1 MTALKWNT
9 AQLKAIEYAVDKK
22 VPRLLIIGGAG
33 TGKTAVLKEIIRRLQ
48 YMGKDVIAAAP
59 TGVAAL
65 NIKSDDFGSSQ
76 VGMTIHSLFAIKAKT
91 IEPYPKLLKSSKEA
105 NDVFRY
111 ADTLI
116 IDEISMIR
124 TDLME
129 AMMLRIRKSGNRSLQ
144 IIFAGDMLQ
153 LAPILEQEEAAKY
166 AASGFDPHNIYFA
179 NSKLLANEN
188 FMCVRLTELVR
199 LLDKEQRRQE
209 TLKILNNLRQHKDI
223 EQTVKTINAQCSR
236 SGVPETTLTA
246 TNKKARD
253 INNAELKK
261 LQGDTVTFTATVIPG
276 TKDLYIDDNDD
287 DGDRSPFIS
296 PIKLRLRPGA
306 KVMITRNIYTSAE
319 PKERKLLYANG
330 TMAKVIECVNN
341 ARTGEKRIT
350 ILITSGPRK
359 GDLHLLTREKWEK
372 TRYKLD
378 RKTNRIED
386 EIEYSFIQYPLVH
399 AWAITVHKSQGLT
412 LQNYAIDLENKT
424 FARNMA
430 YVALSRAQTL
440 SDIILRSDLT
450 EEEFEPIPY
459 LYELNKALKT
469 DQVVNFGQLNQK
481 ILQKIT
487 KLTTTKPS

>member
-22 VPRLLIIGGAG
+22 LPRLLIIGGAG

-48 YMGKDVIAAAP
+48 YMGKDIIAAAP

-65 NIKSDDFGSSQ
+65 NIKSDAFGFAS

-91 IEPYPKLLKSSKEA
+91 IEPYPKLLKSSREA
-105 NDVFRY
+105 NNVFRY

-124 TDLME
+124 TDIME

-179 NSKLLANEN
+179 NSRLLAYEN

-199 LLDKEQRRQE
+199 LQDKEQPRQE
-209 TLKILNNLRQHKDI
+209 TLRILNNLRQHKNI
-223 EQTVKTINAQCSR
+223 KQTVETINAQCSR
-236 SGVPETTLTA
+236 SGIPETTLTA
-246 TNKKARD
+246 TNQRARD
-253 INNAELKK
+253 INNAELEK
-261 LQGDTVTFTATVIPG
+261 LQGNTITFTATIIPG
-276 TKDLYIDDNDD
+276 TRTLYIDDSD
-287 DGDRSPFIS
+287 DGERSPFIS
-296 PIKLRLRPGA
+296 PVNLRLRPGA
-306 KVMITRNIYTSAE
+306 KVMITRNIYSNAE
-319 PKERKLLYANG
+319 PQERELLYANG
-330 TMAKVIECVNN
+330 TMAKVIECINN
-341 ARTGEKRIT
+341 EHTGEKRIT
-350 ILITSGPRK
+350 VLITSGPRK
-359 GDLHLLTREKWEK
+359 GDIHLLRREKWEK
-372 TRYKLD
+372 TRYRLD
-378 RKTNRIED
+378 RKTNRIEE

-440 SDIILRSDLT
+440 SDVILRSDLT

-459 LYELNKALKT
+459 LYELNKELKT
-469 DQVVNFGQLNQK
+469 GHIINFGQLNQK
-481 ILQKIT
+481 ILQKIA
-487 KLTTTKPS
+487 KITTTKPS

>member
-1 MTALKWNT
+1 MTALKWKT

-22 VPRLLIIGGAG
+22 LPRLLIIGGAG
-33 TGKTAVLKEIIRRLQ
+33 TGKTAVLKEIISRLQ

-65 NIKSDDFGSSQ
+65 NIKSDAFGSAS

-111 ADTLI
+111 ANTLI
-116 IDEISMIR
+116 VDEISMIR
-124 TDLME
+124 TDIME

-153 LAPILEQEEAAKY
+153 LAPILEQEEVAKY
-166 AASGFDPHNIYFA
+166 AASGFDPNNIYFA
-179 NSKLLANEN
+179 SSKLLAREN

-199 LLDKEQRRQE
+199 LQDKEHPRQE
-209 TLKILNNLRQHKDI
+209 TLRILNNLRQHKDI
-223 EQTVKTINAQCSR
+223 EQTVKTINAHCSR

-246 TNKKARD
+246 TNQRARD
-253 INNAELKK
+253 INKAELEK
-261 LQGDTVTFTATVIPG
+261 LKGDTVTFTATVIPG
-276 TKDLYIDDNDD
+276 TRTLYIDDSNDD
-287 DGDRSPFIS
+287 GRSPFIS
-296 PIKLRLRPGA
+296 PVKLELRPGA
-306 KVMITRNIYTSAE
+306 KVMITRNIYSNVG
-319 PKERKLLYANG
+319 PRERKLLYANG
-330 TMAKVIECVNN
+330 TMAKIIECVNN
-341 ARTGEKRIT
+341 ERTGEKRIS
-350 ILITSGPRK
+350 IQITSGPRK
-359 GDLHLLTREKWEK
+359 GDRHMLTREKWEK
-372 TRYKLD
+372 TRYRLD
-378 RKTNRIED
+378 RKTNRIEE

-440 SDIILRSDLT
+440 SDVILRSDLT

-459 LYELNKALKT
+459 LYELNKELKT
-469 DQVVNFGQLNQK
+469 DKVVNFGRLNQK
-481 ILQKIT
+481 IM
-487 KLTTTKPS
+487 PSLAQFYLRKRE

>member
-22 VPRLLIIGGAG
+22 LPRLLIIGGAG

-76 VGMTIHSLFAIKAKT
+76 VGMTIHSLFAIKANT
-91 IEPYPKLLKSSKEA
+91 IEPYAQLLKSSENA
-105 NDVFRY
+105 EDIFHY

-116 IDEISMIR
+116 VDEISMIR
-124 TDLME
+124 TDIME
-129 AMMLRIRKSGNRSLQ
+129 AMMLRIRESHNPNLQ

-153 LAPILEQEEAAKY
+153 LAPILERKEAAKY

-179 NSKLLANEN
+179 NSKLLAREN
-188 FMCVRLTELVR
+188 FMCVRLTKFVR
-199 LLDKEQRRQE
+199 LQDKEQPRQE
-209 TLKILNNLRQHKDI
+209 TLRILNNLRQHKNI
-223 EQTVKTINAQCSR
+223 KQTVEIINSQCRR

-246 TNKKARD
+246 TNDKARD
-253 INNAELKK
+253 INKTELKK
-261 LQGDTVTFTATVIPG
+261 LKGDTVTFTATIIPG
-276 TKDLYIDDNDD
+276 TRTLYIDDSDD
-287 DGDRSPFIS
+287 DGGRSPFIS
-296 PIKLRLRPGA
+296 PVKLELRPGA
-306 KVMITRNIYTSAE
+306 KVMVTRNIYSNAE
-319 PKERKLLYANG
+319 PQERELLYANG

-341 ARTGEKRIT
+341 ELTGEKRIT

-359 GDLHLLTREKWEK
+359 GDIHLLNREKWEK
-372 TRYKLD
+372 IRYRLD
-378 RKTNRIED
+378 DKKRIE
-386 EIEYSFIQYPLVH
+386 EELEYSFIQYPLVH

-440 SDIILRSDLT
+440 SDVILRSDLT

-469 DQVVNFGQLNQK
+469 DQVVNFGQLNKK
-481 ILQKIT
+481 IINEIT
-487 KLTTTKPS
+487 KPALTKPS